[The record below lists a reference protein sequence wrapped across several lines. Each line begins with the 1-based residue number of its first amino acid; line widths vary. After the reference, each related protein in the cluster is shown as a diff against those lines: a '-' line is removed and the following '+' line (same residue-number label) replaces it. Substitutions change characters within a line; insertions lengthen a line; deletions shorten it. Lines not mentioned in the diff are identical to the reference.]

1 MSSIFIGNA
10 AGTVKTPTEFKE
22 LLRSAATAV
31 TIGSITMDPRPG
43 NSGETYYHHGP
54 ERWSLNSLGMPNQGA
69 EKLADWLPEL
79 RDLASEA
86 RAELRVSVAGFNP
99 QEYAELA
106 DICLRGGAD
115 DVELNLGCPNVW
127 GSDGKQ
133 KPIPSY
139 QPELVA
145 EILARVR
152 KVTPEKSNVSVKIS
166 PVEEFHKLCL
176 LAKCISQSGIVSR
189 VVAVNTLPNQ
199 DREREKGGPA
209 LSFNGGNRLGGL
221 SGRPL
226 KRHGIRVVT
235 VLRGTLPSHVK
246 IIGVGGIFDGRDV
259 LDYLEAGASGVMLGT
274 AFLEYGTRIFSNVL
288 QEFAELPGASE
299 YFEGSDR

>member
-10 AGTVKTPTEFKE
+10 AGTVKTPAEFKG

-69 EKLADWLPEL
+69 EKLADWIPEL
-79 RDLASEA
+79 RGLASEA

-106 DICLRGGAD
+106 DICFRGGAD

-166 PVEEFHKLCL
+166 PVEDFSTLCL
-176 LAKCISQSGIVSR
+176 LARCISQSNIVSR
-189 VVAVNTLPNQ
+189 VIAVNTLPNQ
-199 DREREKGGPA
+199 DRAREDGNPA
-209 LSFNGGNRLGGL
+209 LSFNGGNHLGGL
-221 SGRPL
+221 SGKPL

-235 VLRGTLPSHVK
+235 VLRGTLPSHIK
-246 IIGVGGIFDGRDV
+246 IIGVGGVFDGRDM
-259 LDYLEAGASGVMLGT
+259 LDYLEAGASGVMIGT
-274 AFLEYGTRIFSNVL
+274 AFLEYGPRVFQDVL
-288 QEFAELPGASE
+288 RGFVELPESKE
-299 YFEGSDR
+299 YLESLSA